1 MYNSQFDAQQALGF
15 VISQATHIEAQVYQ
29 IQYPDIQYPDLV
41 PVDTSAP
48 PWTKSVTYFSL
59 DKVGQAKWIN
69 GGARDI
75 PLAEVDRAKFET
87 TVELAGI
94 GYQWNIEEINV
105 ARMLGVNLASEK
117 AAAARRA
124 AEEHIDATMM
134 TGDTTKNLVGLT
146 NASTPTTVTATA
158 GASTHTDWPRKTP
171 VEVSADINNALGNIY
186 TTSNTVEMADTLL
199 LPVARYLYLST
210 TQFGTSTTLSDR
222 TLLQNIM
229 AANVYTA
236 RTGKPLTIRA
246 VRGLET
252 AGLSG
257 DTTNRMIAYRKD
269 PSVLKAHMPMPFQF
283 LPVWQDGPMNY
294 LVPGI
299 FRYGGLD
306 IRRPGAVS
314 YVDGI

>member
-1 MYNSQFDAQQALGF
+1 MYNSNFDVQQALGF
-15 VISQATHIEAQVYQ
+15 VITQASYVEAQVYE
-29 IQYPDIQYPDLV
+29 IQYPDIQYHDLV
-41 PVDTSAP
+41 PIDTSAP
-48 PWTKSVTYFSL
+48 PWAKSVTYFSL
-59 DKVGQAKWIN
+59 DKVGLAKWIN

-75 PLAEVDRAKFET
+75 PLAEVDRGRFET

-94 GYQWNIEEINV
+94 GYQWNLEEINV
-105 ARMLGVNLASEK
+105 ARMLNINLSNEK

-124 AEEHIDATMM
+124 AEEHIDLTMLK
-134 TGDTTKNLVGLT
+134 GDATKNLTGLT
-146 NASTPTTVTATA
+146 NAAGVTTVTASA

-171 VEVSADINNALGNIY
+171 VEIMADINNALTNIY

-199 LPVARYLYLST
+199 LPVASYMFLAN
-210 TQFGTSTTLSDR
+210 TQFGTATTLSDR
-222 TLLQNIM
+222 TLMENLMRTNT
-229 AANVYTA
+229 YTA
-236 RTGKPLTIRA
+236 RTGKPLMIRA

-257 DTTNRMIAYRKD
+257 DSTKRMVAYRKD
-269 PSVLKAHMPMPFQF
+269 PTVLKAHMPMPFQF

-306 IRRPGAVS
+306 IRRPGAIS
-314 YVDGI
+314 YTDGI